1 MAHIFDPKN
10 LVAQLNLA
18 PGSVVADFG
27 SGSGILTLELAKAV
41 GPEGK
46 VFAVDVVSQQLE
58 SVKSLAQ
65 MRGINNIE
73 TRWANLEKT
82 STLDP
87 NSCDWVIIANLLFQV
102 EKKLQPRICE
112 EAYKILKSEG
122 KMVIIDWK
130 PESTL
135 GPPKENRL
143 TIEEVKE
150 MAQKKQ
156 FKFIH
161 TLEIDDTHWCA
172 IFQK

>member
-10 LVAQLNLA
+10 LVAQLNLM

-46 VFAVDVVSQQLE
+46 VFAVDVVPQQLE

-65 MRGINNIE
+65 MRGINNLE

-102 EKKLQPRICE
+102 EKNFSHAFAKKRIK
-112 EAYKILKSEG
+112 Y
-122 KMVIIDWK
+122 
-130 PESTL
+130 
-135 GPPKENRL
+135 
-143 TIEEVKE
+143 
-150 MAQKKQ
+150 
-156 FKFIH
+156 
-161 TLEIDDTHWCA
+161 
-172 IFQK
+172 